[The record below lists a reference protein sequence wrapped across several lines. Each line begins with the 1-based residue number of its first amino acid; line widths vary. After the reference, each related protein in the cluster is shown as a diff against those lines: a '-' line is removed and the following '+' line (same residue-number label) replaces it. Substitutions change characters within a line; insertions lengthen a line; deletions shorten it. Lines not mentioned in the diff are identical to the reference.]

1 MGGIGGMM
9 LSACSNEEKV
19 QEEHPNLL
27 IVMAD
32 QFRGNALEFR
42 GIENVQTPNLNRFS
56 RRAVVLNQAV
66 SGYPVSSPAR
76 GMFLSGAY
84 PHENGV
90 LTNCQSRS
98 AHQHVELKKE
108 MQCWSDVLASEG
120 YATAY
125 IGKWHLDK
133 PYQPY
138 VDCYNNKGE
147 TAWNEWC
154 PPDRRHGFDYWVA
167 YGTYDRHLRPLYW
180 SRDAG
185 RDDFYY
191 VDQWGPEYEADLAIR
206 YLDSIKHVDKPFALM
221 VSMNPPHT
229 GYELVPDR
237 YKELYKTLNVDSVAR
252 SLPQLAGMEPRYV
265 DYFKKSLPD
274 YYACITGVDEQFGR
288 IVDALKRNGLD
299 KNTIVV
305 FVSDHGDMMGTHNCI
320 GKNIFYEEAMRIPFM
335 IAYGEHWKPRMDDEL
350 LFSLED
356 FCPTILSL
364 MGFQEKIPETVQ
376 TRDLSRQIVDGT
388 QKSPGSQLYMLYS
401 EVNKEGKHLTTGA
414 RGLRDKRYT
423 YAVCYKEGNVTE
435 EFLFDRS
442 TDPGQLH
449 NIVDAEKDIAGKMR
463 QEMQHRLEAIG
474 DPAASVCK

>member
-19 QEEHPNLL
+19 QEVYPNLL

-42 GIENVQTPNLNRFS
+42 GMESVQTPNLNRFS

-154 PPDRRHGFDYWVA
+154 PPD
-167 YGTYDRHLRPLYW
+167 
-180 SRDAG
+180 
-185 RDDFYY
+185 
-191 VDQWGPEYEADLAIR
+191 
-206 YLDSIKHVDKPFALM
+206 
-221 VSMNPPHT
+221 
-229 GYELVPDR
+229 
-237 YKELYKTLNVDSVAR
+237 
-252 SLPQLAGMEPRYV
+252 
-265 DYFKKSLPD
+265 
-274 YYACITGVDEQFGR
+274 
-288 IVDALKRNGLD
+288 
-299 KNTIVV
+299 
-305 FVSDHGDMMGTHNCI
+305 
-320 GKNIFYEEAMRIPFM
+320 
-335 IAYGEHWKPRMDDEL
+335 
-350 LFSLED
+350 
-356 FCPTILSL
+356 
-364 MGFQEKIPETVQ
+364 
-376 TRDLSRQIVDGT
+376 
-388 QKSPGSQLYMLYS
+388 
-401 EVNKEGKHLTTGA
+401 
-414 RGLRDKRYT
+414 
-423 YAVCYKEGNVTE
+423 
-435 EFLFDRS
+435 
-442 TDPGQLH
+442 
-449 NIVDAEKDIAGKMR
+449 
-463 QEMQHRLEAIG
+463 
-474 DPAASVCK
+474 